1 MVNDTTI
8 ELLIAELG
16 ALRVRVGHLEAELSH
31 PRANE
36 EIRTQA
42 NEAPTKL
49 SRGDRVRIINA
60 IKRPASWVKRW
71 DDRDIE
77 NERHATVTHTT
88 SKQVWVITD
97 NGTKTWRAHNNVK
110 RLL

>member
-31 PRANE
+31 LRANE

-49 SRGDRVRIINA
+49 S
-60 IKRPASWVKRW
+60 
-71 DDRDIE
+71 
-77 NERHATVTHTT
+77 
-88 SKQVWVITD
+88 
-97 NGTKTWRAHNNVK
+97 
-110 RLL
+110 